1 MDRKGILIVVS
12 GYSGVGKGT
21 LIKKLISR
29 YSQYALSISA
39 TTRAPR
45 EGEADGR
52 EYFFK
57 TEEEFKELADTGRLF
72 EYARY
77 CDHYYGTPKDYVE
90 EQLGQGR
97 DVILE
102 IEQQGA
108 IKVKEQNPDAL
119 MLFVMPPDAQTLVER
134 LRGRDTE
141 TEEVIQQRLAQA
153 VEESK
158 YVDRYDYMV
167 VNADLDRA
175 VEEVHQLIESQHM
188 MISRNMDF
196 AKQIQDELIELA
208 GGLRD

>member
-1 MDRKGILIVVS
+1 MDRKGILVVVS

-21 LIKKLISR
+21 LMKELTAR
-29 YSQYALSISA
+29 YGQYALSVSA

-57 TEEEFKELADTGRLF
+57 TEEEFEEMIEQERLI
-72 EYARY
+72 EYASY

-90 EQLGQGR
+90 AQLAAGH

-108 IKVKEQNPDAL
+108 LKVKAQNPDVL

-141 TEEVIQQRLAQA
+141 SEEVIRQRLVQA
-153 VEESK
+153 IEESK

-167 VNADLDRA
+167 INADLDQA
-175 VEEVHQLIESQHM
+175 VEEVHQLIESQHN
-188 MISRNMDF
+188 MISRNLDF
-196 AKQIQDELIELA
+196 ARKIQTELKTLV
-208 GGLRD
+208 

>member
-1 MDRKGILIVVS
+1 MDRKGILVVVS

-21 LIKKLISR
+21 LMKALTAR
-29 YSQYALSISA
+29 YGQYALSVSA
-39 TTRAPR
+39 TTREPR

-57 TEEEFKELADTGRLF
+57 TEEEFEEMIGQGRLI

-77 CDHYYGTPKDYVE
+77 CDHYYGTPKEYVE
-90 EQLGQGR
+90 EQLSQGR

-108 IKVKEQNPDAL
+108 LKVKAQDPDVL

-141 TEEVIQQRLAQA
+141 SEEVIRQRLTQA
-153 VEESK
+153 LEESK

-167 VNADLDRA
+167 VNADLDQA
-175 VEEVHQLIESQHM
+175 VKEVHHLIESQHN
-188 MISRNMDF
+188 MINRNLDF
-196 AKQIQDELIELA
+196 AKQIQTELKELA
-208 GGLRD
+208 G